1 MDEKSMELYGNL
13 VSAVERWCLVFLKGG
28 SSPVLT
34 DGMELNF
41 LRDDI
46 KEAQD
51 AMVAHGCQI
60 PPQLEGLPPVM
71 DIRYVRETDDARE
84 EKQCELQRYKESID
98 LYGNLVSAVERWC
111 LVFLKGGSS
120 PILTDGQE
128 LNFERK
134 KIKQAQDEMIKC
146 GYWVPP
152 QLAEL
157 PPEMDERYM
166 KEADRIKEEAQ
177 NALQRYKENDDYR
190 FIKEW
195 GPQLGHIQLSF
206 LRVEPRE
213 ALEPVE
219 TLERAIEEMD
229 YRKMQRCSNV
239 DAVLER
245 MRLCREQLEEEVED
259 FIPF

>member
-34 DGMELNF
+34 DG
-41 LRDDI
+41 
-46 KEAQD
+46 
-51 AMVAHGCQI
+51 
-60 PPQLEGLPPVM
+60 
-71 DIRYVRETDDARE
+71 
-84 EKQCELQRYKESID
+84 
-98 LYGNLVSAVERWC
+98 
-111 LVFLKGGSS
+111 
-120 PILTDGQE
+120 QE

-134 KIKQAQDEMIKC
+134 KIKQAQDEMIKR

-190 FIKEW
+190 FIREW
-195 GPQLGHIQLSF
+195 GRSSGISS
-206 LRVEPRE
+206 
-213 ALEPVE
+213 
-219 TLERAIEEMD
+219 
-229 YRKMQRCSNV
+229 Y
-239 DAVLER
+239 
-245 MRLCREQLEEEVED
+245 RLCVWSRGKRWNRWKRWNGPLMRWTTGKCSGVRM
-259 FIPF
+259 